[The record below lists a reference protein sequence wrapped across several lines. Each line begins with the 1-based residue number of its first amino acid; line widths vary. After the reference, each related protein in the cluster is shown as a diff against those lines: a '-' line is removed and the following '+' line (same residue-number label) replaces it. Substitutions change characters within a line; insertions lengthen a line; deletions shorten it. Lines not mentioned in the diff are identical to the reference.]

1 MKLFVTFVILMVLM
15 VFFLAC
21 IIFLFDL
28 MGLLFDL
35 RLMFVQWI
43 SEKINGTDDDI

>member
-1 MKLFVTFVILMVLM
+1 MKLFAMFVILMGCVG
-15 VFFLAC
+15 VFLAC
-21 IIFLFDL
+21 VIFLFDL

-35 RLMFVQWI
+35 RLMFVKWI